1 MSVTNLKGN
10 IMSNIS
16 TVFAALIA
24 QSKGKFVTV
33 TFKKKDGN
41 LRKMNCRLGVTK
53 HLKGGTST
61 VDHDK
66 YLVVYDMQSKGY
78 RCINKDTIVSL
89 SLAGEVATLTQGV
102 V

>member
-1 MSVTNLKGN
+1 MSY
-10 IMSNIS
+10 IS

-24 QSKGKFVTV
+24 QSNGKFVTV
-33 TFKKKDGN
+33 TFKKKDGE

-66 YLVVYDMQSKGY
+66 YLVVYDVQHKGY
-78 RCINKDTIVSL
+78 RCINKSTIVS
-89 SLAGEVATLTQGV
+89 VALGREAATIRQGA
-102 V
+102 

>member
-1 MSVTNLKGN
+1 MS
-10 IMSNIS
+10 IS
-16 TVFAALIA
+16 KVFAALIA

-66 YLVVYDMQSKGY
+66 YLVVYDVHSKGY
-78 RCINKDTIVSL
+78 RCIDKDAIVSL
-89 SLAGEVATLTQGV
+89 VIAGEVATLSQGV
-102 V
+102 TA

>member
-1 MSVTNLKGN
+1 
-10 IMSNIS
+10 MSNIS

-24 QSKGKFVTV
+24 QSNGKFVTV

-41 LRKMNCRLGVTK
+41 LRKMNCRLGVKK

-66 YLVVYDMQSKGY
+66 YLVVYDMQSEGY
-78 RCINKDTIVSL
+78 RCINKNTIVSL
-89 SLAGEVATLTQGV
+89 SLGGEVATLKQGAAV
-102 V
+102 

>member
-1 MSVTNLKGN
+1 MS
-10 IMSNIS
+10 IS

-33 TFKKKDGN
+33 TFKKKDGE

-61 VDHDK
+61 VDHDR

-89 SLAGEVATLTQGV
+89 SLGGEVATLSQGATA
-102 V
+102 

>member
-1 MSVTNLKGN
+1 
-10 IMSNIS
+10 MSNIS

-66 YLVVYDMQSKGY
+66 YLVVYDVQNAGY
-78 RCINKDTIVSL
+78 RCINKDTIVSVAL
-89 SLAGEVATLTQGV
+89 GGEAASISTGATA
-102 V
+102 